1 MRPPLAHPGLPAA
14 PPAGEQMQPPAP
26 FPPRPGPGPGAATP
40 AAVAAALARQLAARG
55 ITGIYTATTYKFAV
69 ISVTAGLTVWTNGQQ
84 LWSTWHGQRHTW
96 PAGDMDAAA
105 AGIAALARR

>member
-1 MRPPLAHPGLPAA
+1 M
-14 PPAGEQMQPPAP
+14 EPPAP
-26 FPPRPGPGPGAATP
+26 FPPWPGPAAANP

-84 LWSTWHGQRHTW
+84 LWCTCHGQRHTW
-96 PAGDMDAAA
+96 PATDIEAAA
-105 AGIAALARR
+105 ADIAGLARR